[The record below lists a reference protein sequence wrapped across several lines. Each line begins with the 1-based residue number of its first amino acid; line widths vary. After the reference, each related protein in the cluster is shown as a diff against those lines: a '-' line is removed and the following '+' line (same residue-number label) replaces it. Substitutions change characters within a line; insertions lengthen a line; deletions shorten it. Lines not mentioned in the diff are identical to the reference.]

1 MFTYLVENHDV
12 KLFGIEANF
21 AACYDINKYVTTG
34 EGNAKEVLSRNGYCV
49 WQKWRFSAPHNHL

>member
-21 AACYDINKYVTTG
+21 AGWYDINKYVTTG
-34 EGNAKEVLSRNGYCV
+34 EGNAKKGLSKNGYCV
-49 WQKWRFSAPHNHL
+49 WQKWRFIAPHNHL